1 MYLHALNDPNKISV
15 GRVWWRESKRV
26 CVDHWRT
33 SYGVPGD
40 GFPHQEK
47 NLERQ
52 GDSWEMRWLLLTGHC
67 CSDSVRWERKSRNL
81 RDSFSW
87 TGRKYWFFFFLA
99 GICQGQ
105 FTSGF
110 SALNTGP
117 FCLRRRLDWF
127 FLQAGAQRAFIV
139 AWNANTKPLGPD
151 PHTLAWLKEVQW
163 TMSLATGKHCK
174 CHSWMKYF
182 FKRCIC
188 NSIVS

>member
-1 MYLHALNDPNKISV
+1 MKREQESVCWSLEDILWCARWWISPS
-15 GRVWWRESKRV
+15 GEESRKARRLMRNEV
-26 CVDHWRT
+26 T
-33 SYGVPGD
+33 SLD
-40 GFPHQEK
+40 RSLLFR
-47 NLERQ
+47 LC
-52 GDSWEMRWLLLTGHC
+52 EMRKEIQKPTWQLLL
-67 CSDSVRWERKSRNL
+67 D
-81 RDSFSW
+81 W
-87 TGRKYWFFFFLA
+87 TKILIFFFLA

-117 FCLRRRLDWF
+117 FCLGRRLDWF